1 MKWYLPLAAAVA
13 LVAACGAPT
22 EETAESEAIAPDAAA
37 PVEAAGVLN
46 VYSARHY
53 DSDKTMYKKFEEE
66 TGIRVRFRESGAAE
80 LLEAMKVEG
89 DNSPADVILSSDA
102 GTLYRFMDA
111 GLMQPIESDV
121 LSERIPEHFRD
132 PAGNWFGLAK
142 RLRVIVYDPDR
153 VQAEQVDEY
162 ADLASADFEGE
173 VCMRSSTNIYNLS
186 LMGELVDR
194 LGEDTAAAW
203 ARSVVANFAR
213 QPQGG
218 DTTQIEA
225 ISAGEC
231 SVALVNH
238 YYWVRMTQGSDSQ
251 RKSVEKTMLSFPQ
264 QDSWGTHVNVTGAG
278 VAAHAPHKEAAIQFI
293 EWLSSE
299 EGQFLL
305 TTETKEIPLVDG
317 AEMPAGLDRLPA
329 DFKESVFPLNTLG
342 ENQPRAQAIYDRAG
356 WN

>member
-1 MKWYLPLAAAVA
+1 MKWYAPLATACIV
-13 LVAACGAPT
+13 LAACGAPSP
-22 EETAESEAIAPDAAA
+22 ETAETEAVATPPAE
-37 PVEAAGVLN
+37 PAGTLN

-53 DSDKTMYKKFEEE
+53 DSDKEMYKRFEEE

-80 LLEAMKVEG
+80 LLEAMKAEG

-102 GTLYRFMDA
+102 GTLYRFKDA

-121 LSERIPEHFRD
+121 LAERVPEHFRD
-132 PAGNWFGLAK
+132 PDGNWFGLTK

-153 VQAEQVDEY
+153 VTPDQVDEY
-162 ADLASADFEGE
+162 ADLASAAFEGE

-186 LMGELVDR
+186 LMGELIDR
-194 LGEDTAAAW
+194 LGADTAEAW

-213 QPQGG
+213 PPQGG

-225 ISAGEC
+225 VAAGQC

-238 YYWVRMTQGSDSQ
+238 YYWVRLTQGSPAQ
-251 RKSVEKTMLSFPQ
+251 RATVEKTSLSFPQ
-264 QDSWGTHVNVTGAG
+264 QDSWGAHVNVTGAG

-293 EWLSSE
+293 EWLTTE

-305 TTETKEIPLVDG
+305 TTETKEIPLVSG
-317 AEMPAGLDRLPA
+317 AEQPAGLDRLPP
-329 DFKESVFPLNTLG
+329 DFKESELPLNRLG
-342 ENQPRAQAIYDRAG
+342 ENQSEAQAIYDRAG

>member
-1 MKWYLPLAAAVA
+1 MKWSVSLAAACA
-13 LVAACGAPT
+13 FLAACGGASEDAPAP
-22 EETAESEAIAPDAAA
+22 ETTPAPAVA
-37 PVEAAGVLN
+37 PAGLLN

-53 DSDKTMYKKFEEE
+53 DSDKDMYKRFEAD

-80 LLEAMKVEG
+80 LLETMKAEG
-89 DNSPADVILSSDA
+89 DRSPADVIISSDA
-102 GTLYRFMDA
+102 GTLYRFKAA

-132 PAGNWFGLAK
+132 PDGNWFGLAK
-142 RLRVIVYDPDR
+142 RLRVIVYDPAR
-153 VQAEQVDEY
+153 VEPDQVDEY
-162 ADLASADFEGE
+162 TDLASANLEGE

-186 LMGELVDR
+186 LMGELIDR
-194 LGEDTAAAW
+194 MGKDTAAAW

-213 QPQGG
+213 PPQGG

-225 ISAGEC
+225 IAAGQC

-238 YYWVRMTQGSDSQ
+238 YYWVRMTQGSDAQ
-251 RKSVEKTMLSFPQ
+251 RKSVEKTALSFPQ

-278 VAAHAPHKEAAIQFI
+278 VAAHAPHKEAAIQFL

-299 EGQFLL
+299 EGQSML
-305 TTETKEIPLVDG
+305 TTETKEIPLVAG
-317 AEMPAGLDRLPA
+317 ATMPEGLDRLPP
-329 DFKESVFPLNTLG
+329 DFKESTFPLNRLG
-342 ENQPRAQAIYDRAG
+342 ENQAEAQAIFDRAG

>member
-1 MKWYLPLAAAVA
+1 MKWYTPLAAAVA
-13 LVAACGAPT
+13 FVAACGGPT
-22 EETAESEAIAPDAAA
+22 EEPSEPAAVAPEATAPAEP
-37 PVEAAGVLN
+37 AGVLN

-53 DSDKTMYKKFEEE
+53 DSDKEMYRKFEEE

-80 LLEAMKVEG
+80 LLEAMKNEG

-111 GLMQPIESDV
+111 GLTQPVDSDV

-132 PAGNWFGLAK
+132 PEGHWFGLAK

-153 VQAEQVDEY
+153 VQPDQVDEY
-162 ADLASADFEGE
+162 ADLASAAFEGE

-194 LGEDTAAAW
+194 LGEETAAAW

-225 ISAGEC
+225 IAAGQC

-238 YYWVRMTQGSDSQ
+238 YYWVRMTQGSDTQ
-251 RKSVEKTMLSFPQ
+251 RNTVEKTMLSFPQ

-278 VAAHAPHKEAAIQFI
+278 VAANAPHKEAAIQFI
-293 EWLSSE
+293 EWLSGE

-305 TTETKEIPLVDG
+305 TTETKEIPLVEG
-317 AEMPAGLDRLPA
+317 AEMPVGLERLPS

-342 ENQPRAQAIYDRAG
+342 ENQARAQAIYDRAG